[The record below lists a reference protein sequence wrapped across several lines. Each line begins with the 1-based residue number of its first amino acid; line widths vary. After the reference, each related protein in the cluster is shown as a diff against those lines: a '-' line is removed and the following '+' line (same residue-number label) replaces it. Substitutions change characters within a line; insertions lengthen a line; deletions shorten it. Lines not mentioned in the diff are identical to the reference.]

1 MRFFPH
7 HLNWSPSGPK
17 KFCGPD
23 SFYSIMTLAA
33 GCRDL
38 PWTCKISPSSL
49 QPRKISPYPEKI
61 KDVPLDKIPSI
72 EPVSS
77 GSSLSVLVLGGG
89 SWGTALAVH
98 LGSTGYPVVQWV
110 RDPILAKDIR
120 QTREN
125 RVYLPGASYP
135 ASIRVEND
143 LKTALDGVSYLVLA
157 VPCQAVR
164 DVLVTVRSL
173 LPAPLPLV
181 GGTKGI
187 ERKTHMLVSAIVR
200 EVYSGHPESYAVLS
214 GPSFAREVVRKLPT
228 AVVLASGSSLLA
240 REAQK
245 LFSGPFFKVY
255 TRQDVVGLEVAGAMK
270 NVMALAAG
278 ISDGMQLGANS
289 RAALLTRGLAEMTR
303 LGVRLGAHPQTFS
316 GLGGVG
322 DLMLTATSELSRNR
336 RVGILLGQGKSLP
349 EVLREVGQ
357 VAEGVP
363 TTQSAYELARE
374 IHVDLPIT
382 NAIYQILYEGSG
394 LEETLQSLMSR
405 PSRSEEEEIFPGG

>member
-1 MRFFPH
+1 M
-7 HLNWSPSGPK
+7 N
-17 KFCGPD
+17 
-23 SFYSIMTLAA
+23 
-33 GCRDL
+33 
-38 PWTCKISPSSL
+38 
-49 QPRKISPYPEKI
+49 
-61 KDVPLDKIPSI
+61 KIPSI

-200 EVYSGHPESYAVLS
+200 EVYSEHPESYAVLS

-228 AVVLASGSSLLA
+228 AVVLASASSLLA

>member
-1 MRFFPH
+1 MNQTLSPECV
-7 HLNWSPSGPK
+7 PSG
-17 KFCGPD
+17 
-23 SFYSIMTLAA
+23 S
-33 GCRDL
+33 L
-38 PWTCKISPSSL
+38 PSL
-49 QPRKISPYPEKI
+49 
-61 KDVPLDKIPSI
+61 
-72 EPVSS
+72 
-77 GSSLSVLVLGGG
+77 LVLGGG

-98 LGSTGYPVVQWV
+98 LASAGHPVVQWV

-135 ASIRVEND
+135 SSIRVEND
-143 LKTALDGVSYLVLA
+143 LEKALEGANTLVLA

-164 DVLVTVRSL
+164 DVLVSVRAL
-173 LPAPLPLV
+173 LSVPPLPLV

-200 EVYSGHPESYAVLS
+200 EVYSDRPDSYAVLS

-228 AVVLASGSSLLA
+228 AVVLASGSVRLA
-240 REAQK
+240 SEAQT
-245 LFSGPFFKVY
+245 LFSGPSFKVY

-336 RVGILLGQGKSLP
+336 RVGMLMGQGKSLP

-374 IHVDLPIT
+374 IGVDLPIT
-382 NAIYQILYEGSG
+382 TAIYQILYEGAG
-394 LEETLQSLMSR
+394 LEETLESLMAR
-405 PSRSEEEEIFPGG
+405 PSRSEEEETLPGG

>member
-1 MRFFPH
+1 
-7 HLNWSPSGPK
+7 LNP
-17 KFCGPD
+17 
-23 SFYSIMTLAA
+23 
-33 GCRDL
+33 
-38 PWTCKISPSSL
+38 
-49 QPRKISPYPEKI
+49 
-61 KDVPLDKIPSI
+61 IPST
-72 EPVSS
+72 EPVFSRA
-77 GSSLSVLVLGGG
+77 SLSPLVLGGG
-89 SWGTALAVH
+89 SWGTALALH
-98 LGSTGYPVVQWV
+98 LGWGGDPVVQWV

-125 RVYLPGASYP
+125 RVYLPGVSYP
-135 ASIRVEND
+135 SSLRIEND
-143 LKTALDGVSYLVLA
+143 LEAALEGARLLVLA

-164 DVLVTVRSL
+164 EVLEKVRAL
-173 LPAPLPLV
+173 LPAPLPLI

-200 EVYSGHPESYAVLS
+200 EVYSENPETYAVLS

-228 AVVLASGSSLLA
+228 AVVLASPSPRLA

-245 LFSGPFFKVY
+245 LFSGPSFKVY
-255 TRQDVVGLEVAGAMK
+255 TRQDVIGLEVAGAMK

-336 RVGILLGQGKSLP
+336 RVGVLLGQGNSLP

-363 TTQSAYELARE
+363 TTQSAHELAKE
-374 IHVDLPIT
+374 ILVDLPIT
-382 NAIYQILYEGSG
+382 TAIYQILYEGSG

-405 PSRSEEEEIFPGG
+405 PSRSEEEDVVSGG